1 MKFLPA
7 TNKDK
12 QKGILEIVVVIIIAL
27 VLLRVLG
34 INISEVLAKPWVRD
48 FATYT
53 ISMLKLV
60 WQDVLEIVAFVKDL
74 AA

>member
-1 MKFLPA
+1 MKFIPT
-7 TNKDK
+7 TNKEK